1 MRFII
6 ILIACLTMWACTTHG
21 ETSKPTETPISEQTV
36 AELENGITNKHPSTY
51 IILAQKLFV
60 QGDKQNAVQWFYV
73 GQIRYRAYLMANP
86 ELDPSSDPAL
96 FSSLMS
102 VVGTPLNEYI
112 GGDVDEW
119 VKKIDDAIAWHNN
132 NPDGFLGKETHQ
144 EIYVTVISGL
154 TEMRNKIAS
163 QKEFIREQRIK
174 NGLENR

>member
-6 ILIACLTMWACTTHG
+6 ILIACLNMWACTTHV

-51 IILAQKLFV
+51 IILAKKLFV
-60 QGDKQNAVQWFYV
+60 QGDKQNAVKWFYV

-96 FSSLMS
+96 FASLMS

-119 VKKIDDAIAWHNN
+119 VKTIDDAIAWHNN
-132 NPDGFLGKETHQ
+132 NPDEFLGKETHQ
-144 EIYVTVISGL
+144 EIYTTVISGL
-154 TEMRNKIAS
+154 TEMKNKIES
-163 QKEFIREQRIK
+163 QKEFIKEQRTK

>member
-1 MRFII
+1 
-6 ILIACLTMWACTTHG
+6 MWACTTPV

-86 ELDPSSDPAL
+86 DLDPSSDPAL

-112 GGDVDEW
+112 GGDGRCSLYVLLTIFIPPDSQDFALLGSW
-119 VKKIDDAIAWHNN
+119 V
-132 NPDGFLGKETHQ
+132 
-144 EIYVTVISGL
+144 
-154 TEMRNKIAS
+154 
-163 QKEFIREQRIK
+163 
-174 NGLENR
+174 